1 MSDHVSDRTDIVDEK
16 RRRRVVRNGSLP
28 ARKILTGAGPVTV
41 SQSRVRDRRP
51 VELREMFTSGIL
63 PRYLRKTKSI
73 EELIPWLYL
82 KDISNNDSIET
93 LQSPWE
99 S

>member
-1 MSDHVSDRTDIVDEK
+1 MIRTDIVDEK